1 MGQCKKDI
9 TPVREQWSYVF
20 LALTHPFSMMT
31 RLHNKYQL
39 LFILSQ
45 IENSDKVINTT
56 MLDIWNYNM
65 TEMILVGNEINFAI
79 EVGLIRLHMPSGKKS
94 CV

>member
-1 MGQCKKDI
+1 
-9 TPVREQWSYVF
+9 
-20 LALTHPFSMMT
+20 MMT

-45 IENSDKVINTT
+45 IENSDQVINTT
-56 MLDIWNYNM
+56 MLYIWFYNM

-79 EVGLIRLHMPSGKKS
+79 EAGLIRLHMPSGKKS